1 MFFSWLPQQ
10 RSRTCRPCW
19 PSLLSSGL
27 RVRSGCVLTPSSYC
41 IPTLTASRELSCLQ
55 ENGWALCARDQYESR
70 SHPLASHSSHRANT
84 SERFVS
90 GPRHLHAAVYTC
102 FDRERRLVLTSSY
115 KTELPRLGVLEGSA
129 LSTTSSESGEE
140 REPAGMSIENA
151 HIALLKTEGA
161 IPQTSRSGRLMPL
174 GGKRTMTDSPVPPVL
189 SLPIIWTDAADIVW
203 EEC

>member
-1 MFFSWLPQQ
+1 
-10 RSRTCRPCW
+10 
-19 PSLLSSGL
+19 
-27 RVRSGCVLTPSSYC
+27 
-41 IPTLTASRELSCLQ
+41 
-55 ENGWALCARDQYESR
+55 
-70 SHPLASHSSHRANT
+70 
-84 SERFVS
+84 
-90 GPRHLHAAVYTC
+90 
-102 FDRERRLVLTSSY
+102 VLTSSY